1 MQIQKIKQKLLE
13 EKINSILSKASKI
26 NLKDLEY

>member
-1 MQIQKIKQKLLE
+1 MNEELKRKILQE
-13 EKINSILSKASKI
+13 RINAILSKASKV